1 MKENVTCHIIV
12 KENANILKFNQLF
25 SSHNIVVLEK
35 LCKFIKVITVKVS
48 PPGACSRKCLRTKTC
63 PKTIVGQIL
72 VLSRVLDHVL
82 T

>member
-35 LCKFIKVITVKVS
+35 LCKFIKVIIVNVS
-48 PPGACSRKCLRTKTC
+48 QPGLERYFVSA
-63 PKTIVGQIL
+63 
-72 VLSRVLDHVL
+72 HVL
-82 T
+82 YNLCICCIYLLCNYA